1 MVTTI
6 AGGTMIAAAAIAV
19 AAGTME
25 ASKAMAV
32 GAMVTAGTV
41 ATTAVVASAGVNE
54 LAGTVSA
61 GGADDDEV
69 SSSLAPS
76 TASTSTF
83 DVRMIKH
90 LMQTLDFILQP
101 FRRTPLSECLMM

>member
-1 MVTTI
+1 
-6 AGGTMIAAAAIAV
+6 
-19 AAGTME
+19 
-25 ASKAMAV
+25 
-32 GAMVTAGTV
+32 MVTAGTV
-41 ATTAVVASAGVNE
+41 ATTAVVASAEGEVVTAGVNE

-101 FRRTPLSECLMM
+101 FRRTPLSECLIT

>member
-1 MVTTI
+1 
-6 AGGTMIAAAAIAV
+6 
-19 AAGTME
+19 
-25 ASKAMAV
+25 
-32 GAMVTAGTV
+32 MVTAGTV
-41 ATTAVVASAGVNE
+41 ATTAVVASTEGEVVTAGVNE

-69 SSSLAPS
+69 SSSSAPS
-76 TASTSTF
+76 TASTTTF

-101 FRRTPLSECLMM
+101 FRRTPLSECLIM